1 MKKKSSII
9 TPPPK
14 IEEGQGS
21 EGNLALSEDQKRD
34 ALIKL
39 VRKGAPSVPQESE
52 GEDIPSERARFS
64 VRVHRSIL
72 ERVTIAA
79 KNTAKKR
86 QTEFPVNSWI
96 TEAILA
102 QLKKVGV

>member
-1 MKKKSSII
+1 MKKKSSVI

-14 IEEGQGS
+14 MEEGQGTQ
-21 EGNLALSEDQKRD
+21 ENLALSEDQTRD

-64 VRVHRSIL
+64 IRVHRGIL
-72 ERVTIAA
+72 ERITVAA

-102 QLKKVGV
+102 QLKKEGI